1 MGVAHG
7 KEMSG
12 LPLEVFDPSPV
23 GVLVTVGKEHLLVY
37 LNDALRA
44 MFGDRP
50 LGMPVREAFSNL
62 LQQDSLALFD
72 RVLETG
78 ETVRRDHASARVAC
92 PSGGSQERFF
102 HYSLSRI
109 PLPGGESGVL
119 QVIVEVTEQFVAAR
133 RMRTLVREQ
142 RRLLR
147 RYQSLIW
154 VNAHTVWVSDPVGRF
169 REVSPDWKKMTGQ
182 TREEYRGHGWLQVVH
197 PEDRAAVMDAWL
209 RAADEVPPLMEQVF
223 RVRVLDGAYRHFRLR
238 AVPVCKDGVVVEWVG
253 AATEIE
259 KEWQESRCRKLLERV
274 AAAMAD
280 ISDLEEMFQA
290 LADVIVPELA
300 DACHIHL
307 LPELAGG
314 SSDVFVTERV
324 ATAVRAGLPRMPRRQ
339 KARHSSEGAFMRA
352 VRERRP
358 VCVSFSPG
366 ELPPYHDA
374 KARAWLT
381 EAGVHSQAIIPV
393 IVQDE
398 LAGVVVAAA
407 CGDRPTIDPA
417 DVELMRQ
424 ILDHTHDALGKALR
438 FRRTQ
443 RMALALQHSLL
454 AEPPRIPGMEIVA
467 RYQASPAA
475 AEIGGDW
482 YDAFTLPCGA
492 VEVAIGDVAGHDLA
506 AAVWMSQVRNMVRA
520 LAVDRDEPPG
530 DILHRL
536 DTALETLNGETTTV
550 TCVLGR
556 LEAVGDGSWRLTYAV
571 AGHLPPLLVTPDGD
585 SRFLHEADNP
595 LLGVVFHDRPWT
607 SAVVPLPPASTL
619 LLYTDGLV
627 ERRGEDL
634 NRGLDRL
641 RRHAES
647 LAGEPLNGFCDELL
661 TSMPMTGEDD
671 VALIALR
678 VPPVG

>member
-1 MGVAHG
+1 MGVARG
-7 KEMSG
+7 EETSG

-23 GVLVTVGKEHLLVY
+23 GVLVTEGKEHRLVY

-50 LGMPVREAFSNL
+50 LGTPVREAFSNL
-62 LQQDSLALFD
+62 LQQDSLSLFD

-78 ETVRRDHASARVAC
+78 EAVRRDQATARVAC

-102 HYSLSRI
+102 HYSLSKI
-109 PLPGGESGVL
+109 PLPGGKSGVL
-119 QVIVEVTEQFVAAR
+119 QVIVEVTEQFVATR
-133 RMRTLVREQ
+133 RMRTLAREQ

-154 VNAHTVWVSDPVGRF
+154 VNAHTVWVSDPSGRF

-182 TREEYRGHGWLQVVH
+182 TREEYRGYGWLQVVH
-197 PEDRAAVMDAWL
+197 PEDRASIMDAWL
-209 RAADEVPPLMEQVF
+209 RAAEEVPPLIEQVF
-223 RVRVLDGAYRHFRLR
+223 RVRVLDGTYRHFRLR
-238 AVPVCKDGVVVEWVG
+238 AVPVCKDGAVVEWVG
-253 AATEIE
+253 ASTEIE
-259 KEWQESRCRKLLERV
+259 QEWQENRCRKLLDR
-274 AAAMAD
+274 AAAAVAD
-280 ISDLEEMFQA
+280 ITDLEEMFQA

-307 LPELAGG
+307 LPELAD
-314 SSDVFVTERV
+314 SFSDVFVTERI
-324 ATAVRAGLPRMPRRQ
+324 ATAVRAGLPRMLRRQ
-339 KARHSSEGAFMRA
+339 KAHHPSDSEFMRA

-358 VCVSFSPG
+358 VYLSFPPG
-366 ELPPYHDA
+366 EPPPYYDA
-374 KARAWLT
+374 KARVWIT
-381 EAGVHSQAIIPV
+381 EARAHSQTIIPV
-393 IVQDE
+393 VVQGE
-398 LAGVVVAAA
+398 VAAVVVAAV
-407 CGDRPTIDPA
+407 CGDRPSIDPA
-417 DVELMRQ
+417 DVELMGQ
-424 ILDHTHDALGKALR
+424 ILDHTHDALGMALR

-443 RMALALQHSLL
+443 RVALALQHSLL
-454 AEPPRIPGMEIVA
+454 AEPPHVPGMEIAA

-482 YDAFTLPCGA
+482 YDAFTLPGGA

-556 LEAVGDGSWRLTYAV
+556 LEAAGDGAWRLTYAV
-571 AGHLPPLLVTPDGD
+571 AGHLPPLLVTHDGD
-585 SRFLHEADNP
+585 SRFLREADNP
-595 LLGVVFHDRPWT
+595 LLGLVFHDRPWI

-627 ERRGEDL
+627 EQRGEDL
-634 NRGLDRL
+634 DRGLDRL
-641 RRHAES
+641 RRYAES
-647 LAGEPLNGFCDELL
+647 LAGEPLNGFCDGLL

-678 VPPVG
+678 VPPIG